1 MASNMEHDKPNKER
15 PKVGV
20 GVIIINDGKVL
31 LGKRKSSHGSGSWS
45 FPGGHLEFGEEPEDC
60 AVRETLEETG
70 VTLKNLRR
78 GTYTN
83 DIFEKEGKHYI
94 TLYVIAELDSGTP
107 EVMEPDKCEE
117 WRWFEWNSLPEPLFI
132 PIQNLIKDS
141 KDRFN
146 PSNIIS

>member
-1 MASNMEHDKPNKER
+1 MENDMEHDRPSKER

-20 GVIIINDGKVL
+20 GVIIMHKGKIL

-78 GTYTN
+78 CTYTN

-94 TLYVIAELDSGTP
+94 TLYIISELDSGMP

-132 PIQNLIKDS
+132 PIQNLIKDG
-141 KDRFN
+141 FN
-146 PSNIIS
+146 PFIFS